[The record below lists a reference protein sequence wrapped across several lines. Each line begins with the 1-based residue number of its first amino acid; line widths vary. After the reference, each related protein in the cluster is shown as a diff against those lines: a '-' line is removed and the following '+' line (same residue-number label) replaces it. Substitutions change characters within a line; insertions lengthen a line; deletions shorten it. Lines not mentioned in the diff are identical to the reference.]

1 VGVGVGVGLRLLGPV
16 HLWTGSTEVPA
27 GPPRQCAVLAAL
39 AVDAGRL
46 VPVDLLVDRVWG
58 EDPPERARRT
68 LHAHITRIRRT
79 VEQVAAGAGRPV
91 AVLRRS
97 GGYLLDVDPDQV
109 DLHRFRRLTAQART
123 LGADDERRL
132 GLLREALGLWRGEPL
147 TGVPG
152 EWAGRMRRSW
162 RQEHLAAVVA
172 WADAELR
179 SGDPGA
185 VIGPV
190 RELAEEQPLVEPLA
204 VVLMQA
210 HAAAGHPADALAVFD
225 GIRRRLADELGAD
238 PGPQLRAVHQALLR
252 GELPP
257 LTASGPAPAAAVTV
271 PAAPVPAAPV
281 PAQLPADV
289 PGFTGRATELAW
301 LDRLL
306 ASTDTGAGG
315 EAPTAVLVTVVSGT
329 AGVGKTALAVHW
341 AHRVADRFPDGQL
354 YVNLR
359 GFDPGGQLVEP
370 ARALRAFLGAL
381 GVPAQRIPADLD
393 AATALYRSLLAGRRM
408 LVVLDN
414 AADAE
419 HVRPLLPGAPPAVVA
434 VTSRDQL
441 AGLIA
446 DGAHPLPLELLRR
459 SEARELLE
467 QRLDPVRIAA
477 DPDALEQMVT
487 ACARLPLA
495 LTIAAARAAIHP
507 RFPLAPLAAELTQA
521 AGGGSDAGEVINR
534 VRAVF
539 SWSYAALPAPAAR
552 LFRLLGLHPGP
563 DISAAAAASLAAV
576 PPAQVSRQLAEL
588 TRVGL
593 LTEHAPGRYGF
604 HDLLAGYAADLT
616 SNTDTDE
623 QRHAATVRL
632 LDCYT
637 HTADA
642 AEQLVSPARDPLRL
656 ALTGPAT
663 GTVAQRFADLPA
675 ALSWLTAEQPVLLA
689 VLRLAA
695 RSGLHTHAWQLARLL
710 DTFLD
715 RRGHWHDLVEAWQV
729 AVTAADHLG
738 HRAAAADA
746 YRRLALAETQLDDHG
761 QAHAHLLRALD
772 RSAEAGDPV
781 GQAHAHRALGYLW
794 RRQEETDRALGHAEA
809 ALTLYRVSGDRR
821 GQANA
826 LNAVGWYQALLG
838 DHTRALASCR
848 QALPLLQ
855 QLGDRDGEA
864 ATWDS
869 LGYIHNQLG
878 QFSEAA
884 GCYQRT
890 LRVYRD
896 LGDRYEEADTLTH
909 LGDTH
914 EAAGNPGQARAA
926 WQQALEILTDLDHPD
941 AATVRAKLT
950 RHSEASASP
959 AGPPGS

>member
-1 VGVGVGVGLRLLGPV
+1 VSIRLLGPV
-16 HLWTGSTEVPA
+16 QVWAGPAQVAA

-46 VPVDLLVDRVWG
+46 VPVDVLVDRVWG
-58 EDPPERARRT
+58 EDPPEQVRRT
-68 LHAHITRIRRT
+68 LHAHIARVRRI
-79 VEQVAAGAGRPV
+79 VEQVGAEEGGPV

-97 GGYLLDVDPDQV
+97 GGYQLDVHPDRV
-109 DLHRFRRLTAQART
+109 DLHRFRGLTEQARA
-123 LGADDERRL
+123 LDAGERRL
-132 GLLREALGLWRGEPL
+132 GLLREARGLWRGEPL
-147 TGVPG
+147 MGVPG

-162 RQEHLAAVVA
+162 RPEHLAAVVA
-172 WADAELR
+172 WAEAELR

-185 VIGPV
+185 VTGPV

-204 VVLMQA
+204 AVLMRA
-210 HAAAGHPADALAVFD
+210 HAAAGRTADALAVFD

-238 PGPQLRAVHQALLR
+238 PGPELRSVHQALLR
-252 GELPP
+252 GELY
-257 LTASGPAPAAAVTV
+257 PAPAPSAAAA
-271 PAAPVPAAPV
+271 PAATVTPPK

-301 LDRLL
+301 LDGL
-306 ASTDTGAGG
+306 SAGT
-315 EAPTAVLVTVVSGT
+315 EAPTAVPVTVVSGT

-370 ARALRAFLGAL
+370 ARALRGFLGAL

-393 AATALYRSLLAGRRM
+393 AATALYRSLLAGKRV

-414 AADAE
+414 ARDAE
-419 HVRPLLPGAPPAVVA
+419 QVRPLLPGAPPAVVA

-441 AGLIA
+441 AGLVA
-446 DGAHPLPLELLRR
+446 DGAHPLALDLLSRA
-459 SEARELLE
+459 EARELLE
-467 QRLDPVRIAA
+467 HRLDPLRVAA
-477 DPDALEQMVT
+477 DPDAVEQMIT

-495 LTIAAARAAIHP
+495 LTIAAARAAIQA
-507 RFPLAPLAAELTQA
+507 RSPLAPLAAELAQA
-521 AGGGSDAGEVINR
+521 AGGGLGAGDVIDR

-539 SWSYAALPAPAAR
+539 SWSYTALPAPAAR

-563 DISAAAAASLAAV
+563 DISTAAAASLAAA
-576 PPAQVSRQLAEL
+576 PLAEVSRLLAGL

-593 LTEHAPGRYGF
+593 LAEQAPGRYGL
-604 HDLLAGYAADLT
+604 HDLLAGYAADLAG
-616 SNTDTDE
+616 STDTGE

-632 LDCYT
+632 LDHYT
-637 HTADA
+637 HTTHAAD
-642 AEQLVSPARDPLRL
+642 ELVSPARDPLRL
-656 ALTGPAT
+656 GLAVPAA
-663 GTVAQRFADLPA
+663 GTAPERPADLPA

-689 VLRLAA
+689 ALRLAA
-695 RSGLHTHAWQLARLL
+695 RSGLDTHTWQLARFL

-715 RRGHWHDLVEAWQV
+715 RRGHWHDLVDAWRAAV
-729 AVTAADHLG
+729 AAADHLG
-738 HRAAAADA
+738 HRTAAADA
-746 YRRLALAETQLDDHG
+746 YRRLAMADAQLGEYDR
-761 QAHAHLLRALD
+761 AHVNLLRALARATD
-772 RSAEAGDPV
+772 AGDPL

-794 RRQEETDRALGHAEA
+794 RRQDRTDRALEHAEA
-809 ALTLYRVSGDRR
+809 ALTLYRATGDRR

-826 LNAVGWYQALLG
+826 LNSVGWYQALLG
-838 DHTRALASCR
+838 DHAQALASCR

-869 LGYIHNQLG
+869 LGYIHNQLAE
-878 QFSEAA
+878 FSAA
-884 GCYQRT
+884 VGCYQRA

-896 LGDRYEEADTLTH
+896 LGDRYEVADTLTH

-914 EAAGNPGQARAA
+914 DAAGDHGQARAA
-926 WQQALEILTDLDHPD
+926 WQQALDILADLDHPD
-941 AATVRAKLT
+941 AAAVGAKLA
-950 RHSEASASP
+950 RHSEPSAAPTGWPS
-959 AGPPGS
+959 